1 MPKPKIDRVKLDQML
16 RAGKSQKE
24 VAQVFQVS
32 EGAISKAKKELNLA
46 VVRNVSLESAHK
58 IVGRSLDSI
67 GQLQK
72 INSHANWLLD
82 VLMKWNKGDSEALQV
97 LESQVAGKKVRIGDK
112 EEFVREFKF
121 KDPRELALHAMQ
133 EIRGQLKLQLEIF
146 QTLYD
151 MNEILSFQRE
161 VLEVIGDV
169 SKEARDE
176 IVRRLKERRALR
188 NAVEWSH

>member
-16 RAGKSQKE
+16 RSGKSQKE
-24 VAQVFQVS
+24 VAQLFQVS
-32 EGAISKAKKELNLA
+32 EGAISKAKKELNIA

-67 GQLQK
+67 GQLQT

-82 VLMKWNKGDSEALQV
+82 VLMKWNKGDPEALQV
-97 LESQVAGKKVRIGDK
+97 LESQVGSKKVRIGDK

-121 KDPRELALHAMQ
+121 KDPRELALHTMQ

-188 NAVEWSH
+188 SAFEWSY

>member
-1 MPKPKIDRVKLDQML
+1 MPKPKIDRVQLDQML

-32 EGAISKAKKELNLA
+32 EGAISKAKKELNIA
-46 VVRNVSLESAHK
+46 VVKNVSLESAHK
-58 IVGRSLDSI
+58 IVGRSLDSL
-67 GQLQK
+67 GQLHK

-82 VLMKWNKGDSEALQV
+82 VLMEWNKGDSEALQV
-97 LESQVAGKKVRIGDK
+97 LESQVAEKRVRVGDK

-146 QTLYD
+146 QTHYD

-188 NAVEWSH
+188 SSVEWPH

>member
-1 MPKPKIDRVKLDQML
+1 MPKPKIDRVQLDQML
-16 RAGKSQKE
+16 RSGKSQKE
-24 VAQVFQVS
+24 VAQLFQVS

-67 GQLQK
+67 EQLQK

-97 LESQVAGKKVRIGDK
+97 LESQVGSKKVRIGNT

-169 SKEARDE
+169 SREARDE

-188 NAVEWSH
+188 SAVEWSH

>member
-16 RAGKSQKE
+16 RSGKSQKE
-24 VAQVFQVS
+24 VAQLFQVS
-32 EGAISKAKKELNLA
+32 EGAISKAKKELNIA

-67 GQLQK
+67 GQLQT

-82 VLMKWNKGDSEALQV
+82 VLMKWNKGDPEALQV
-97 LESQVAGKKVRIGDK
+97 LESQVGSKKVRIGDK
-112 EEFVREFKF
+112 EEFVRGFKF

-188 NAVEWSH
+188 SAFEWSY